1 MYAGLLNVALYAL
14 TQNNRY
20 QDLVVNMYCPSQI
33 LILKENASVTLMLT
47 LSNQQ
52 HNRVLQSISFLT
64 KDQLSAK
71 IFMVKIFP

>member
-20 QDLVVNMYCPSQI
+20 QDHVVNTYCPSQI

-71 IFMVKIFP
+71 IFTVKIFP

>member
-1 MYAGLLNVALYAL
+1 
-14 TQNNRY
+14 
-20 QDLVVNMYCPSQI
+20 MYCPSQI

-52 HNRVLQSISFLT
+52 HNRVQKSISFLT